1 MAYLKA
7 AATPSSRSIYSSSV
21 SCIYNLRITE
31 LPQKPCT
38 SYPQALV
45 ITARPVHLVLND
57 SNARRAAMWLNL
69 MSSEAMCGITVRA
82 HPKGDLFSILPH
94 DVAGND
100 DLP

>member
-1 MAYLKA
+1 
-7 AATPSSRSIYSSSV
+7 
-21 SCIYNLRITE
+21 
-31 LPQKPCT
+31 
-38 SYPQALV
+38 
-45 ITARPVHLVLND
+45 
-57 SNARRAAMWLNL
+57 MWLNL